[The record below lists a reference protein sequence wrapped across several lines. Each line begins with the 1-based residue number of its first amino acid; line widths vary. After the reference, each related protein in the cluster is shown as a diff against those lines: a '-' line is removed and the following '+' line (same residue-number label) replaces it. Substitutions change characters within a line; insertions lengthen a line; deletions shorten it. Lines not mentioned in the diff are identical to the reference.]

1 MDHGLDKAIKCKAIK
16 LLEEHIG
23 VNLSQ
28 LGFGN
33 AFFRYDSRNTTYN
46 KKDKSCTLLKLNF
59 YSAKDNA

>member
-1 MDHGLDKAIKCKAIK
+1 MYHGLDKPIKCKAIK
-16 LLEEHIG
+16 LLEEYIG

-33 AFFRYDSRNTTYN
+33 AFLDMIAETWPII
-46 KKDKSCTLLKLNF
+46 KMMSCTLLKLNF